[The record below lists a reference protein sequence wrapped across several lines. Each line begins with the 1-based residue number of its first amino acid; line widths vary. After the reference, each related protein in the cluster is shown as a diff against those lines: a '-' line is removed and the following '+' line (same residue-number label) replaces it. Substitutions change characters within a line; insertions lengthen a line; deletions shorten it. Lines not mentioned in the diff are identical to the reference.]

1 MRAVVEVGVVVDVED
16 AAVAVVMDLPVTV
29 RIVETVAIVATVES
43 VESVEM
49 VRPAVDVVMDPA
61 VAAVEDL
68 VAVEPAGARKNS
80 AWTRRPSH
88 PWARF

>member
-1 MRAVVEVGVVVDVED
+1 MRAVVEAGVVVDVED

-29 RIVETVAIVATVES
+29 RIVETVAIVAT